1 MERRSAFH
9 AFSFSMNQAKRFDPA
24 FVRKDRIYLTGFM
37 GCGKSTI
44 GPILANTIGYDFV
57 DVDRRI
63 EQMEGKS
70 INEIFTEKGE
80 KHFRELERRVL
91 LEVCSLPRRVISL
104 GGGTMTVAENLEV
117 ILATGLVV
125 YLKITPEQLFHRLRH
140 RSDRPL
146 LRTEDGGRLGDEDL
160 RSRIQLLYEAREP
173 LYSRADIVIPTDGK
187 KLGLTVDAIVKR
199 LTGLIT

>member
-1 MERRSAFH
+1 
-9 AFSFSMNQAKRFDPA
+9 MNQPRKPEGTPL
-24 FVRKDRIYLTGFM
+24 RKDRIYLTGFM

-57 DVDRRI
+57 DVDRQI
-63 EQMEGKS
+63 EQAEGKS

-80 KHFRELERRVL
+80 KFFRDLERTVL
-91 LEVCSLPRRVISL
+91 MKVCTLPRTVISL

-125 YLKITPEQLFHRLRH
+125 YLKITPEQLFLRLRH

-146 LRTEDGGRLGDEDL
+146 LRTADGSQLGDEEL
-160 RSRIQLLYEAREP
+160 KNRIRLLYEAREP
-173 LYSRADIVIPTDGK
+173 LYARADIIVPTDGT
-187 KLGLTVDAIVKR
+187 KLGLTVDNVVKR
-199 LTGLIT
+199 ISGLIQ

>member
-1 MERRSAFH
+1 
-9 AFSFSMNQAKRFDPA
+9 MNQSKRPDPSI
-24 FVRKDRIYLTGFM
+24 VRKDRIYLTGFM

-57 DVDRRI
+57 DVDRQI
-63 EQMEGKS
+63 EQAEGRS
-70 INEIFTEKGE
+70 INEIFSEKGE
-80 KHFRELERRVL
+80 KHFRDLERTVL
-91 LEVCSLPRRVISL
+91 MKVCSLPRTVISL

-146 LRTEDGGRLGDEDL
+146 LRTADGSQLGDEEL
-160 RSRIQLLYEAREP
+160 RARIQLLYEAREP
-173 LYSRADIVIPTDGK
+173 LYARADVIVLTDGT
-187 KLGLTVDAIVKR
+187 KLGLTVDSIVRR
-199 LTGLIT
+199 LSGLIE

>member
-1 MERRSAFH
+1 MNRS
-9 AFSFSMNQAKRFDPA
+9 KRPDPTI
-24 FVRKDRIYLTGFM
+24 VRKDRIYLTGFM

-63 EQMEGKS
+63 EQVEGRS

-80 KHFRELERRVL
+80 RYFRDLERTVL
-91 LEVCSLPRRVISL
+91 MKVCTLPRTVISL
-104 GGGTMTVAENLEV
+104 GGGTMTVPENLEV
-117 ILATGLVV
+117 VLATGLVV

-146 LRTEDGGRLGDEDL
+146 LRTADGSQLADEEL
-160 RSRIQLLYEAREP
+160 KARIQLLYEAREP
-173 LYSRADIVIPTDGK
+173 LYARAEIVVPTDGK
-187 KLGLTVDAIVKR
+187 RLGLTVDQIVKR
-199 LTGLIT
+199 LAGLIQ

>member
-1 MERRSAFH
+1 
-9 AFSFSMNQAKRFDPA
+9 MNQTKVVDPG
-24 FVRKDRIYLTGFM
+24 FVRKQRIYLTGFM

-63 EQMEGKS
+63 EQEAGKS

-80 KHFRELERRVL
+80 KHFRDLERTVL
-91 LEVCSLPRRVISL
+91 MKVCSLPRTVISL

-146 LRTEDGGRLGDEDL
+146 LRTIDGGRLGDEEL
-160 RSRIQLLYEAREP
+160 RAKIQLLYEAREP
-173 LYSRADIVIPTDGK
+173 LYAQAHLIVPTDSK
-187 KLGLTVDAIVKR
+187 KLGITVDHIVKQ
-199 LTGLIT
+199 LTGLIQ

>member
-1 MERRSAFH
+1 
-9 AFSFSMNQAKRFDPA
+9 MNEYRKTDPA
-24 FVRKDRIYLTGFM
+24 IVRRDRIYLSGFM

-63 EQMEGKS
+63 EQVEGRS

-80 KHFRELERRVL
+80 KYFRDLERTVL
-91 LEVCSLPRRVISL
+91 MKVCTLPRTVISL

-125 YLKITPEQLFHRLRH
+125 YLKITPEQLFLRLRH

-146 LRTEDGGRLGDEDL
+146 LRTADGSQLGDEEL
-160 RSRIQLLYEAREP
+160 RTRIRLLYEAREP
-173 LYSRADIVIPTDGK
+173 LYAHADIIVPTDGT
-187 KLGLTVDAIVKR
+187 KLGLTVDNIVKR
-199 LTGLIT
+199 LSGRIE